1 MPWPPTSLPSSTPVT
16 DATTQ
21 RTQHASDHNALAVIA
36 NGVLAT
42 AWVLVTPTGGAA
54 PAFVSPWVNYS
65 PGIGSGWQV
74 LRFRKE
80 LGDICRMEGFI
91 ASGPGNGTAV
101 FTLPLGYRPA
111 QVVRFAQPCTAA
123 TGGGGMA
130 YVDASPSGAVN
141 FGYLL
146 SSLSGTVSWA
156 SMNVSWVID
165 PASL

>member
-42 AWVLVTPTGGAA
+42 AWVLVNPTGGAA

-74 LRFRKE
+74 LRFRKQG
-80 LGDICRMEGFI
+80 LVTFRHPCR
-91 ASGPGNGTAV
+91 
-101 FTLPLGYRPA
+101 
-111 QVVRFAQPCTAA
+111 RFHLIDDESRFFQEFLEQRVHGLKPVGVAR
-123 TGGGGMA
+123 
-130 YVDASPSGAVN
+130 
-141 FGYLL
+141 
-146 SSLSGTVSWA
+146 
-156 SMNVSWVID
+156 VI
-165 PASL
+165 PQ